1 MASVTLQNVTKIYR
15 GRRGEEIPAV
25 LDLSL
30 EVPDKS
36 FVVLLGPSG
45 CGKTSTLRMV
55 AGLESLTSGHILIGD
70 TDVSELP
77 PGDRDVTMVF
87 QNYSLYPHLSVAE
100 NLAFGLRVRHL
111 PADDIARRVHEAAA
125 ILGIEELLTR
135 MPRDLSGGQQQRVA
149 VGRAIVRQ
157 PRVFLFDE
165 PLSNLDAKMRAQL
178 RAELIKLHQRLQ
190 TTIIYVT
197 HDQAE
202 AMTMGTSIA
211 LLRDGTLQQTGRP
224 LDLYHSPCNTY
235 VAGFL
240 GSPSMNFIRG
250 TLHHAHDSSRLVFR
264 ESGGGSMEIELA
276 PRDNIARLVDKDVL
290 LGLRP
295 EHFQPLLPGETP
307 DAATFPAHLDIVEP
321 TGAESI
327 CYLQTGANTLI
338 CRSRHIID
346 TREAGHRMLFRVDP
360 SQTLLFDPATT
371 ERMA

>member
-25 LDLSL
+25 LGLSL
-30 EVPDKS
+30 EIPDKS

-55 AGLESLTSGHILIGD
+55 AGLESLTSGRILIGD
-70 TDVSELP
+70 TDVSGLP

-87 QNYSLYPHLSVAE
+87 QNYSLYPHLTVAE
-100 NLAFGLRVRHL
+100 NLAFGLRVRRL
-111 PADDIARRVHEAAA
+111 GPADIARRVHEAAG
-125 ILGIEELLTR
+125 ILGIEDILPR

-211 LLRDGTLQQTGRP
+211 VLRDGTLQQSGRP
-224 LDLYHSPCNTY
+224 LHLYNQPCNAF

-240 GSPSMNFIRG
+240 G
-250 TLHHAHDSSRLVFR
+250 
-264 ESGGGSMEIELA
+264 A
-276 PRDNIARLVDKDVL
+276 PR
-290 LGLRP
+290 
-295 EHFQPLLPGETP
+295 
-307 DAATFPAHLDIVEP
+307 
-321 TGAESI
+321 
-327 CYLQTGANTLI
+327 
-338 CRSRHIID
+338 
-346 TREAGHRMLFRVDP
+346 
-360 SQTLLFDPATT
+360 
-371 ERMA
+371 

>member
-15 GRRGEEIPAV
+15 SRRGEEIPAV

-55 AGLESLTSGHILIGD
+55 AGLESLTSGRILIGD
-70 TDVSELP
+70 HDVSTLP

-87 QNYSLYPHLSVAE
+87 QDYSLYPHLTVAE
-100 NLAFGLRVRHL
+100 NLAFGLRVRRF
-111 PADDIARRVHEAAA
+111 PPTDIARRVREAAA
-125 ILGIEELLTR
+125 ILGIEDLLSR

-197 HDQAE
+197 HDQSE

-211 LLRDGTLQQTGRP
+211 LLRDGSLQQSGRP
-224 LDLYHSPCNTY
+224 LDLYTKPANTF

-240 GSPSMNFIRG
+240 GSPSMNFLRG
-250 TLHHAHDSSRLVFR
+250 TLQARETNRLVFH
-264 ESGGGSMEIELA
+264 ESGGGSVELELA
-276 PRDNIARLVDKDVL
+276 PRTDVSRLVEKEIL

-307 DAATFPAHLDIVEP
+307 DTATFPAHLDIVEP

-327 CYLQTGANTLI
+327 CYVQTGANTLI

-346 TREAGHRMLFRVDP
+346 TREAGHRMLFRVDT
-360 SQTLLFDPATT
+360 SKIHLFDPATD
-371 ERMA
+371 ERID